1 MKKIFIILG
10 SAFALFTFVMLG
22 IYAFAVND
30 WGLDIDESNLF
41 PSFTLTALDHKI
53 DYNRYYSYYGD
64 DINKFKIINKTDDD
78 ITVYVNSNF
87 YTEQN
92 GDYEF
97 FIDTYGNYT
106 VEVSGKKVSILPV
119 TDDYQYVFSSSGI
132 FSSGDDR
139 NMRVELSESYDN
151 EDYVEPD
158 STDETITIKA
168 GDSYEVKLPE

>member
-53 DYNRYYSYYGD
+53 DYKRYYSYYGD
-64 DINKFKIINKTDDD
+64 DVNDFKIINKTDDD
-78 ITVYVNSNF
+78 ITVYTNSNF
-87 YTEQN
+87 YSEKN
-92 GDYEF
+92 GDYDF
-97 FIDTYGNYT
+97 YLDTYGNYSI
-106 VEVSGKKVSILPV
+106 EVNGKKISILPV
-119 TDDYQYVFSSSGI
+119 TDDYQYVLTSSGI
-132 FSSGDDR
+132 FSTGYDS
-139 NMRVELSESYDN
+139 NMRIEVSEYYDSG
-151 EDYVEPD
+151 DYVEPK